1 MSDKSND
8 VIDQLVGVIPGSA
21 LDIVRDGRPTAR
33 DNAQKSY
40 EALFAP
46 ADPGTVLLEER
57 FAVAYFVAALH
68 KDEAIAAF
76 YREQLGHHDR
86 NGLIGAISAEIRRG
100 ETVGPYG
107 HYPAGPLSAED
118 KPGLEYQPDPANRE
132 VLGRLGAALAHAHFL
147 VFRPR
152 DASPDKLQKLLDAG
166 WSTTDIVTLSQLVAF
181 LAFQIRVVIGLRALA
196 EAQREANIGYAST
209 PISPVAV
216 A

>member
-1 MSDKSND
+1 MSDKSKD
-8 VIDQLVGVIPGSA
+8 IIDQLVGVIPGSS
-21 LDIVRDGRPTAR
+21 LDIVRNGRPTAR

-46 ADPGTVLLEER
+46 VDAGTVLLEER
-57 FAVAYFVAALH
+57 FAIAYFVAALH
-68 KDEAIAAF
+68 KDEAISGF

-118 KPGLEYQPDPANRE
+118 KPGLEYQPDAANRE
-132 VLGRLGAALAHAHFL
+132 VLGRLGAALTHAHFL

-152 DASPDKLQKLLDAG
+152 DASPDKLQKLLNAG

-196 EAQREANIGYAST
+196 AAQQATSVAYATT
-209 PISPVAV
+209 PISPVA
-216 A
+216 AA

>member
-1 MSDKSND
+1 MSNKTKD
-8 VIDQLVGVIPGSA
+8 VIDQLVGVVPGSA
-21 LDIVRDGRPTAR
+21 LDRVRANRQTAR
-33 DNAQKSY
+33 DNAQLSY

-46 ADPGTVLLEER
+46 TDAGTVLIEER

-107 HYPAGPLSAED
+107 HYPAGPLSAEG
-118 KPGLEYQPDPANRE
+118 KPGLAYQPDPANRA
-132 VLGRLGAALAHAHFL
+132 VLGRLGAALTHAHFL
-147 VFRPR
+147 VYHPR
-152 DASPDKLQKLLDAG
+152 DASPEKLQALLDAG

-196 EAQREANIGYAST
+196 EAQRTAEIGYATT
-209 PISPVAV
+209 PISPVAI

>member
-1 MSDKSND
+1 MSDKSKD
-8 VIDQLVGVIPGSA
+8 VIDQLVGVLPGSA
-21 LDIVRDGRPTAR
+21 LDTVRHGRPTAR

-46 ADPGTVLLEER
+46 LDAGTVLLEER
-57 FAVAYFVAALH
+57 FAIAYFVAALH
-68 KDEAIAAF
+68 QDEAIAAF

-100 ETVGPYG
+100 ATVGPYG

-118 KPGLEYQPDPANRE
+118 KPGLQYQPDAANRQ

-152 DASPDKLQKLLDAG
+152 DASPDKLQQLLDAG

-196 EAQREANIGYAST
+196 AAQQATSVAQAST
-209 PISPVAV
+209 PISPVA
-216 A
+216 AA

>member
-8 VIDQLVGVIPGSA
+8 VIHQLVGVIPGSA

-86 NGLIGAISAEIRRG
+86 AGLIGAISAEIRRG
-100 ETVGPYG
+100 ETQGPYG

-132 VLGRLGAALAHAHFL
+132 VLGRLGGALAHAHFL

-152 DASPDKLQKLLDAG
+152 DASPDKLQKLLNAG